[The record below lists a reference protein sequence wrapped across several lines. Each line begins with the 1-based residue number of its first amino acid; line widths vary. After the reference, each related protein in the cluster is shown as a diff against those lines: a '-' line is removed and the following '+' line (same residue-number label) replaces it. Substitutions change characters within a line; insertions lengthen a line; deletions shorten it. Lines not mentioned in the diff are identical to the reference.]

1 MASYSEVKK
10 FIYKFFGVSDSV
22 SEDSKVIEG
31 TAIRVAKRL
40 NTLAENYPD
49 KTVNILFNDIIVVV
63 KEEIIML

>member
-40 NTLAENYPD
+40 RQHRTIQGARLA
-49 KTVNILFNDIIVVV
+49 
-63 KEEIIML
+63 